1 MVIMLV
7 LFANSLT
14 KLEYDMNIY
23 EYMTSNNKLKESD
36 YEYLKS
42 QGSLV
47 YGADHNSP
55 PLRYVNENT
64 GQYEGLSIDYISALS
79 MELGVNIEFKPLMW
93 QEALNQLKTGQI
105 DLCDMYPS
113 EERGKDFLFSMPI
126 YYQRGAVLIKKT
138 NESIKSVQD
147 LENKRISANAGD
159 YVFEY
164 LNENFNHVTSLEAT
178 DLNEA
183 IQLLLEEKVDAVLGD
198 ESVMNYLIDKK
209 QLKND
214 YIILKDYLYEKE
226 AVLAVD
232 KDNEKLLNIFNK
244 AIANLNKKQTMENI
258 NNKWFGSSPLITK
271 NSDKDRLFLIIR
283 YVLVFTGIFII
294 GLYLWNLQ
302 LKKEV
307 SKQTKQI
314 RVSKNELETV
324 FNGLT
329 HLMLIINQDCKIVN
343 GNKAFSDQYN
353 LDQNSISGKHCHEI
367 SGILGSGCT
376 SCIIKD
382 TFEKKAS
389 QTREIKY
396 QNRIYKVTTYIL
408 EVIHGMKEN
417 ILVMMEDITEFKIT
431 KEKMLQS
438 TKMAAVGQLAAGI
451 AHEIRTPL
459 GIIRNHLYYMNHSK
473 DAKDHKESL
482 EIIESSVSRSN
493 KIIDN
498 LLNFSKLT
506 DQTIKETNIYDLIQN
521 IHLLNKKYF
530 SSRNI
535 RFNIACPEDLVM
547 NLNTESLKHVMI
559 NLVNNSVDAIKAN
572 GEIKIDVTTNSEFL
586 SIIVSDNGKGMAEDE
601 LNKVF
606 DPFYTTKEEGTGL
619 GLYITFNEVQKM
631 HGSIEVSSQ
640 KGQGTSFIVLV
651 PHQVNS

>member
-1 MVIMLV
+1 
-7 LFANSLT
+7 
-14 KLEYDMNIY
+14 
-23 EYMTSNNKLKESD
+23 
-36 YEYLKS
+36 
-42 QGSLV
+42 
-47 YGADHNSP
+47 
-55 PLRYVNENT
+55 
-64 GQYEGLSIDYISALS
+64 
-79 MELGVNIEFKPLMW
+79 
-93 QEALNQLKTGQI
+93 
-105 DLCDMYPS
+105 
-113 EERGKDFLFSMPI
+113 
-126 YYQRGAVLIKKT
+126 
-138 NESIKSVQD
+138 
-147 LENKRISANAGD
+147 
-159 YVFEY
+159 
-164 LNENFNHVTSLEAT
+164 
-178 DLNEA
+178 
-183 IQLLLEEKVDAVLGD
+183 
-198 ESVMNYLIDKK
+198 MNYLIDKK

-283 YVLVFTGIFII
+283 YVLVFTGIFVMA
-294 GLYLWNLQ
+294 LYLWNLQ

-307 SKQTKQI
+307 SKQTKQL

-343 GNKAFSDQYN
+343 GNRAFSNQYN
-353 LDQNSISGKHCHEI
+353 LDQNSISGKHCHHI
-367 SGILGSGCT
+367 SGILGSGCA

-382 TFEKKAS
+382 TFEKKTS
-389 QTREIKY
+389 LTREIKY
-396 QNRIYKVTTYIL
+396 ENRIYKVTTYIL

-417 ILVMMEDITEFKIT
+417 ILVMMEDITEIKIT

-473 DAKDHKESL
+473 DPKDHKESL

-535 RFNIACPEDLVM
+535 RFNIACPEDLVI

-572 GEIKIDVTTNSEFL
+572 GEIKIDVTTNFEFL
-586 SIIVSDNGKGMAEDE
+586 SIIVTDNGMGMAEDE

-606 DPFYTTKEEGTGL
+606 DPFYTTKEKGTGL
-619 GLYITFNEVQKM
+619 GLYITFNEVKKM

-651 PHQVNS
+651 PLQVNS